1 MDNNGIAK
9 EWFEFAK
16 RDLESAKFLMNMYP
30 KPLEIICYHCEQSAE
45 KYLKGY
51 LIVNGNKAEKTHDLV
66 LLNTKCRNLNCS
78 FNDIE
83 DDCIE
88 LVPYGVQVRYPYQL
102 EVNEDDVNNA
112 IISAERIEKFIQKIL
127 R

>member
-1 MDNNGIAK
+1 MDNNSIAK

-51 LIVNGNKAEKTHDLV
+51 LIINGNKAEKTHDLV
-66 LLNTKCRNLNCS
+66 LLNNKCSKLEKK
-78 FNDIE
+78 FTEIE
-83 DDCIE
+83 DECIE

-102 EVNEDDVNNA
+102 EVNEDDVKNA
-112 IISAERIEKFIQKIL
+112 ISSAEKIEEFIQKIL
-127 R
+127 G